1 MLYHPYSFSF
11 HVQAK
16 PPHVSSIRR
25 LGNRQ
30 NTLFNVLCMTG
41 LGLLPTLFLICL
53 CVQLCF
59 IEIYGSSDSVGFFV
73 EEAALR
79 KIYSIP
85 ATIRKWIGTDTFYLP
100 ARSKGLL
107 IPGP

>member
-1 MLYHPYSFSF
+1 MYD
-11 HVQAK
+11 
-16 PPHVSSIRR
+16 
-25 LGNRQ
+25 
-30 NTLFNVLCMTG
+30 G
-41 LGLLPTLFLICL
+41 LGIATYTILICL
-53 CVQLCF
+53 CVKLCY

-85 ATIRKWIGTDTFYLP
+85 ATIRKRIGSDTLYLP

>member
-1 MLYHPYSFSF
+1 
-11 HVQAK
+11 
-16 PPHVSSIRR
+16 
-25 LGNRQ
+25 
-30 NTLFNVLCMTG
+30 MTG
-41 LGLLPTLFLICL
+41 LGLLPTLFLTCL

-107 IPGP
+107 IPGPWCAFQFTKVTTASPRITQVYRTWNGFWLANC

>member
-1 MLYHPYSFSF
+1 MYDGFGIAPY
-11 HVQAK
+11 
-16 PPHVSSIRR
+16 
-25 LGNRQ
+25 
-30 NTLFNVLCMTG
+30 T
-41 LGLLPTLFLICL
+41 FLICL

-100 ARSKGLL
+100 ALSKGLL
-107 IPGP
+107 MPGP

>member
-16 PPHVSSIRR
+16 PPPVSSIRR

-85 ATIRKWIGTDTFYLP
+85 ATIRRWIGIDTFYLP
-100 ARSKGLL
+100 TLSKGLL
-107 IPGP
+107 MPGP

>member
-1 MLYHPYSFSF
+1 MYDGFGIAPY
-11 HVQAK
+11 
-16 PPHVSSIRR
+16 
-25 LGNRQ
+25 
-30 NTLFNVLCMTG
+30 T
-41 LGLLPTLFLICL
+41 FLICL

-85 ATIRKWIGTDTFYLP
+85 ATIRKWIGIDTFYLP
-100 ARSKGLL
+100 TLSKGLL
-107 IPGP
+107 MPGP

>member
-1 MLYHPYSFSF
+1 MYD
-11 HVQAK
+11 
-16 PPHVSSIRR
+16 
-25 LGNRQ
+25 
-30 NTLFNVLCMTG
+30 G
-41 LGLLPTLFLICL
+41 LGIAPYTFLICL

-85 ATIRKWIGTDTFYLP
+85 ATIRGWIGTRYISFTHHFQKDY
-100 ARSKGLL
+100 SWW
-107 IPGP
+107 GPWCAFQFTKVTSASPHTTQEYQPCHGF

>member
-1 MLYHPYSFSF
+1 MYD
-11 HVQAK
+11 
-16 PPHVSSIRR
+16 
-25 LGNRQ
+25 
-30 NTLFNVLCMTG
+30 G
-41 LGLLPTLFLICL
+41 LGIAPYTFLICL

-85 ATIRKWIGTDTFYLP
+85 TTIRRWIGIDTFYLP
-100 ARSKGLL
+100 TLSKGLL
-107 IPGP
+107 MPGP

>member
-1 MLYHPYSFSF
+1 MYDGFGIAPY
-11 HVQAK
+11 
-16 PPHVSSIRR
+16 
-25 LGNRQ
+25 
-30 NTLFNVLCMTG
+30 T
-41 LGLLPTLFLICL
+41 FLICL

-85 ATIRKWIGTDTFYLP
+85 ATIRKWIEQIRFIYRHVQKDY
-100 ARSKGLL
+100 
-107 IPGP
+107 

>member
-1 MLYHPYSFSF
+1 MYDGFGIAPY
-11 HVQAK
+11 
-16 PPHVSSIRR
+16 
-25 LGNRQ
+25 
-30 NTLFNVLCMTG
+30 T
-41 LGLLPTLFLICL
+41 FLICL

-107 IPGP
+107 IPGPWCAFQFTKVTTASPRITQVYRTWSGFWLANC